1 MRDINKELCEY
12 MHSFVSEHLDEITDS
27 YESLGFKDSEDML
40 EQIKSDVTVA
50 TWAISEL
57 VIHFMQP
64 NYRNKFYAEDD
75 DYFVFK
81 FLDSEGNIRYF
92 TLQDEYPAE
101 MRLEQTIEVV
111 NKFILI

>member
-1 MRDINKELCEY
+1 MKDINKELCEY
-12 MHSFVSEHLDEITDS
+12 MYNFVSEHLDEITDS

-50 TWAISEL
+50 TWAICEL
-57 VIHFMQP
+57 VMYFMQP
-64 NYRNKFYAEDD
+64 NYRNKFYADEN
-75 DYFVFK
+75 YFVFK
-81 FLDSEGNIRYF
+81 FLDSGGNIRYF

-111 NKFILI
+111 NKFVLI

>member
-1 MRDINKELCEY
+1 MKDINKELCKY

-57 VIHFMQP
+57 VTHFMRP
-64 NYRNKFYAEDD
+64 SYRNKFYFDD
-75 DYFVFK
+75 EDYFIFQ
-81 FLDSEGNIRYF
+81 FMDSEGNIRYF
-92 TLQDEYPAE
+92 TTQDEYPVE
-101 MRLEQTIEVV
+101 MKLVQEIKII
-111 NKFILI
+111 NKFVPV

>member
-1 MRDINKELCEY
+1 MKDINKELCEY

-57 VIHFMQP
+57 VMHFMRP
-64 NYRNKFYAEDD
+64 NYRNKFYVDY
-75 DYFVFK
+75 DYFVFQFK
-81 FLDSEGNIRYF
+81 DSEGNIRYF

-101 MRLEQTIEVV
+101 MRLEQTIEVI
-111 NKFILI
+111 NKFVPV